1 MRADLRARVMRL
13 VGPVGWAL
21 AGAGLFLLARA
32 LWRQWPAVSTQ
43 LGRLGLVDAGFSLV
57 LAVLMLA
64 TSALVFGV
72 LVDSRGQS
80 TRIVLRATGFYLIA
94 QAVKYVPGRIWGMVY
109 QVERLRQDVG
119 VLQASS
125 ATLTHLI
132 IGLITSLL
140 VLGLAM
146 GNSILLPLAGL
157 MLLAVWVF
165 RGGAGRYVDRRVL
178 QSLRARRFGLVVL
191 GVAVE
196 WFFYLASVAMLCM
209 ALGTGDR
216 WLMMGALYAVAWLL
230 GSFAVLVP
238 GGIGIREGG
247 FVALGS
253 VAGVATEEM
262 VSFALIARFIFSG
275 AELLT
280 AGLAAILV
288 AQRLP
293 LLCGSIRE

>member
-1 MRADLRARVMRL
+1 MRGELCARVMRFA
-13 VGPVGWAL
+13 GPVGWAL
-21 AGAGLFLLARA
+21 AGTGFLLLGYA
-32 LWRQWPAVSTQ
+32 LWHQWPAVSTQ
-43 LGRLGLVDAGFSLV
+43 LGRLGPLDAVFSLA

-64 TSALVFGV
+64 MSALVFGV

-80 TRIVLRATGFYLIA
+80 ARVVLRAAGFYLIS
-94 QAVKYVPGRIWGMVY
+94 QAIKYVPGRIWGMVY

-119 VLQASS
+119 VLRASS

-132 IGLITSLL
+132 IGLTTSLL
-140 VLGLAM
+140 VLGLAI
-146 GNSILLPLAGL
+146 GGSILLPLAGFV
-157 MLLAVWVF
+157 LLGVWVL
-165 RGGAGRYVDRRVL
+165 RGGAGLYVDRRAL
-178 QSLRARRFGLVVL
+178 QALPASRFGLVML

-196 WFFYLASVAMLCM
+196 WFFYLASVAMLCQ

-216 WLMMGALYAVAWLL
+216 WLIMGALYAVAWLL

-247 FVALGS
+247 FVALGP

-262 VSFALIARFIFSG
+262 VSFALIARFVFSG

-293 LLCGSIRE
+293 LPHGSKRE